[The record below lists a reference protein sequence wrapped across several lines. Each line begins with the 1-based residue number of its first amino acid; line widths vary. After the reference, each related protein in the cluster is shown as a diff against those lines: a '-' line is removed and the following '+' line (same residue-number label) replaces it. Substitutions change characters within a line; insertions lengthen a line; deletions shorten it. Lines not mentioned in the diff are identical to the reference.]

1 MVCHPA
7 PSLPDLGLGEAIL
20 FALLRAQMAGA
31 RQRHL
36 FL

>member
-7 PSLPDLGLGEAIL
+7 PGLPDLGLGEAIL
-20 FALLRAQMAGA
+20 FVLLRAQMAGTH
-31 RQRHL
+31 QRHL